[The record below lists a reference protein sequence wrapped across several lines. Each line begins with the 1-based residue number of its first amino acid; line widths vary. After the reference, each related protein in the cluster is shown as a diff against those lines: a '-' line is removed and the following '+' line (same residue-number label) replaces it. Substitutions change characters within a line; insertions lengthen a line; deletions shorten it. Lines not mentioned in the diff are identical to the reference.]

1 MDGVCVINA
10 QEVVE
15 QYGALDDS
23 QNKIAEEAD
32 ANNENGFTCEGVIE
46 VVVKVVQRRQQSKG
60 VSTPR

>member
-1 MDGVCVINA
+1 MR

-15 QYGALDDS
+15 QYGALDNP
-23 QNKIAEEAD
+23 QKAD